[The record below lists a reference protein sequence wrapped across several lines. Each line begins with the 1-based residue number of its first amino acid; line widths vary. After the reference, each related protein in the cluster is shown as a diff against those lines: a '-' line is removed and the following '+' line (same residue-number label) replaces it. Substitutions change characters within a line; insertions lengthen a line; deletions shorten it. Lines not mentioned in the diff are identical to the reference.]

1 MRNLLHNKKIKKI
14 AIITLAFLL
23 IAYIVFQFIYTK
35 VETVQTETAIKATAS
50 DEYQAQGYVVRD
62 EVLIENKSNGVVSY
76 SVEDGASVA
85 NGETIG
91 DVYPTEDD
99 VNAQVQIAKLEK
111 ELKSLQD
118 LEEGKTDMQMSLN
131 TLNDQIYLSISE
143 LTSAKNQETYL
154 KKEDDKEKLL
164 NMLNERKIITGTP
177 MNFSSKINDLN
188 NQINNLKTSHSSSKD
203 TIKSPEA
210 GNFIS
215 YISGYENAYD
225 YNKIKQITPAEISK
239 GFQKQEKKANIIG
252 KIDKNLVWYVVC
264 NISADDLSSFSLG
277 DYVNLSMPFAT
288 TGTFNAKIAAINRD
302 ESNQAAVV
310 FACNTMN
317 SDLAKA
323 NVEQVKIKSSEHT
336 GVRIN
341 KNAIHINTLTKDV
354 KDANGNT
361 IKQTKDVQGVY
372 ILYGKQLL
380 FKQIIPICSYD
391 NYVLCKQDPDE
402 NELFTDGSVK
412 VYDKV
417 VVRGTNLYAG
427 KFVR

>member
-1 MRNLLHNKKIKKI
+1 MLHNKKIKKI
-14 AIITLAFLL
+14 AIIALAFLL
-23 IAYIVFQFIYTK
+23 IAYIAFQFIYTK
-35 VETVQTETAIKATAS
+35 VETVQTETAIKTTAS
-50 DEYQAQGYVVRD
+50 DEYQTQGYVFRD
-62 EVLIENKSNGVVSY
+62 EVLIENNSSGVVSY
-76 SVEDGASVA
+76 SIEDGASVA

-91 DVYPTEDD
+91 SVYPTEDD
-99 VNAQVQIAKLEK
+99 VNAQVQIEKLQK

-131 TLNDQIYLSISE
+131 TLNDQIYLSILG

-164 NMLNERKIITGTP
+164 NMLNERKILTGTP
-177 MNFSSKINDLN
+177 MNFTSKINDLN
-188 NQINNLKTSHSSSKD
+188 DQINKLKSSHSASKD
-203 TIKSPEA
+203 TIKSPVA

-215 YISGYENAYD
+215 YVSGYENAYD
-225 YNKIKQITPAEISK
+225 YNKIKQITPAEVAN
-239 GFQKQEKKANIIG
+239 GFKPQEKKSNVIG
-252 KIDKNLVWYVVC
+252 KIDKNLIWYVVC
-264 NISADDLSSFSLG
+264 NISADNLSNFSLG
-277 DYVNLSMPFAT
+277 DYVSISMPFAT
-288 TGTFNAKIAAINRD
+288 TNAFNAKIAAINRD

-341 KNAIHINTLTKDV
+341 KNAIHINTLTKDI
-354 KDANGNT
+354 KDANGNVV
-361 IKQTKDVQGVY
+361 KQTKDVQGVY

-380 FKQIIPICSYD
+380 FKQIVPICSYD
-391 NYVLCKQDPDE
+391 NYVLCKEDPDE
-402 NELFTDGSVK
+402 NELFTDGSVQ

-417 VVRGTNLYAG
+417 VVKGTNLYAG

>member
-1 MRNLLHNKKIKKI
+1 MLQNTKVKKI
-14 AIITLAFLL
+14 AIIALAILL
-23 IAYIVFQFIYTK
+23 IAYIVFQCIYTK

-50 DEYQAQGYVVRD
+50 DEYEAQGYVIRD
-62 EVLIENKSNGVVSY
+62 EVLLENNSSGVVSY
-76 SVEDGASVA
+76 NIEDGASVA
-85 NGETIG
+85 SGETIG

-99 VNAQVQIAKLEK
+99 VNAQVQIEKLEK
-111 ELKSLQD
+111 EVKALQD
-118 LEEGKTDMQMSLN
+118 LEEGNTDMQMSLS
-131 TLNDQIYLSISE
+131 TLNDQIYLSILQ
-143 LTSAKNQETYL
+143 LTNAKDQDTYL
-154 KKEDDKEKLL
+154 KKQDDKDKLL

-177 MNFSSKINDLN
+177 MNFTSKINDLN
-188 NQINNLKTSHSSSKD
+188 DQINKLKSSHSSSKD
-203 TIKSPEA
+203 TIKSPVA

-225 YNKIKQITPAEISK
+225 YNKIKQITPAEIAK
-239 GFQKQEKKANIIG
+239 GFQKQEKKSNVIG
-252 KIDKNLVWYVVC
+252 KIDKNLIWYIVC

-277 DYVNLSMPFAT
+277 DYVNISMPFAT
-288 TGTFNAKIAAINRD
+288 TSAFNAKIAAINRD
-302 ESNQAAVV
+302 ESNQAALV

-317 SDLAKA
+317 TDLAKA

-354 KDANGNT
+354 KDANGNVV
-361 IKQTKDVQGVY
+361 KQTKDVQGVY

-402 NELFTDGSVK
+402 SELFTDGSVQ

-417 VVRGTNLYAG
+417 VVKGTNLYAG
-427 KFVR
+427 KFVK